1 MDTVVLYCVINLL
14 IRYSALLSW
23 LTDMSEYEN
32 MRTADIIADALLDWN
47 VDTIFGL
54 PGDGINGFMEAL
66 RTRQDK
72 IRFILVRHEESAAF
86 MACAYAKYTGKLG
99 ACVAT
104 SGPGAIHL
112 LNGLYDAKLDNAPVI
127 AITGSTYS
135 DLMGSSYQQDV
146 NLLQLFSDVSV
157 YNNIITAPEQAEMAV
172 DIACRTAFAQRG
184 VSHLTI
190 PIDVQEKKLQ
200 GKYSRH
206 KVPGHTSDTFV
217 AAGDVL
223 PDRRL
228 LEQAADIINAGNK
241 IVILVGQGALNAGQ
255 EVISVAERIEAPVVK
270 ALLGKA
276 VIPDN
281 HPNDIGGIGMLG
293 TEPATDAMSEADTLI
308 MIGTSFPYIEYLP
321 KPGQARGVQIDI
333 KAEKIGL
340 RYPVE
345 VGLIGDSK
353 KILSALL
360 PLLRDRTTKNS
371 NGGSSSSSHQQYR
384 QNEQQQEQHKF
395 LRSKQQS
402 MKEWTEL
409 LDRQIKQADKKKP
422 IKPQAIA
429 SAVSEELQDNAVIS
443 VDSGTNTIW
452 AARFLNIR
460 RGMKFSVSGTLA
472 SMACGLPYAIAAQ
485 LAYPDRQCVAF
496 VGDGGFAM
504 LMSEFATAVQY
515 NLPIKVVIL
524 KNNTLGMIRWE
535 QMAFL
540 GNPEFGVE
548 FSPIDFAKIAEAC
561 GGIGYTIKEYDD
573 IKPIMKKAMSEN
585 TTRKPTIVEAYVD
598 PFEPPMPPKI
608 EPEFV
613 QNMAESFAK
622 GQPYARRIGLTLY
635 RNRMMNSKIK
645 TLQNKLG
652 EKINNLSSDDRE

>member
-1 MDTVVLYCVINLL
+1 
-14 IRYSALLSW
+14 
-23 LTDMSEYEN
+23 MSEYEN
-32 MRTADIIADALLDWN
+32 MRTADIIAEALLDWN
-47 VDTIFGL
+47 VDIIFGL

-112 LNGLYDAKLDNAPVI
+112 LNGLYDAKLDNTPVI

-157 YNNIITAPEQAEMAV
+157 YNNIITTPEQAEMAV

-190 PIDVQEKKLQ
+190 PIDIQERKLQ

-206 KVPGHTSDTFV
+206 KVPGHTSDAFV
-217 AAGDVL
+217 AAGNVL
-223 PDRRL
+223 PDRQL
-228 LEQAADIINAGNK
+228 LEHAADIINSGNR

-255 EVISVAERIEAPVVK
+255 EVISVAEKIEGPVVK

-281 HPNDIGGIGMLG
+281 HPNSIGGIGMLG
-293 TEPATDAMSEADTLI
+293 TEPATDAMSEADTLL

-333 KAEKIGL
+333 KAERIGL

-345 VGLIGDSK
+345 VGLVGDSK
-353 KILSALL
+353 RVLSALL
-360 PLLRDRTTKNS
+360 PLLRDRRTNA
-371 NGGSSSSSHQQYR
+371 GGSNNNNNNNNHQQYLKEE
-384 QNEQQQEQHKF
+384 EQQQQHKF

-402 MKEWTEL
+402 MKEWIEL
-409 LDRQIKQADKKKP
+409 LDRQSKQIDKKKP
-422 IKPQAIA
+422 IKPQTIA
-429 SAVSEELQDNAVIS
+429 SAVSEELQDNAIIS

-460 RGMKFSVSGTLA
+460 EGMKFSVSGTLA

-485 LAYPDRQCVAF
+485 LAYPERQCIAF

-515 NLPIKVVIL
+515 NLPIKVIIL

-561 GGIGYTIKEYDD
+561 GGIGYTIKEPDD
-573 IKPIMKKAMSEN
+573 VKPIMKKATSDN
-585 TTRKPTIVEAYVD
+585 TTRKPTIIEAYVD

-622 GQPYARRIGLTLY
+622 GQPYAKRIGLTLY
-635 RNRMMNSKIK
+635 RNRMNSTMK
-645 TLQNKLG
+645 TIQKKLD
-652 EKINNLSSDDRE
+652 EKINNLISDDNK